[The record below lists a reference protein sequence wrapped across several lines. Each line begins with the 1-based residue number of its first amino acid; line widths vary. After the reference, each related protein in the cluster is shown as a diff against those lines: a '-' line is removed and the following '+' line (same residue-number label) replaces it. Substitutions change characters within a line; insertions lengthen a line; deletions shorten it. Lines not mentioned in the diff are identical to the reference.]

1 MSGFKYRVT
10 HDQQLPELA
19 GTEDVPTGQLI
30 SRLKASCRID
40 IQKLTEEE
48 MVFDLVGVDVS
59 IANALRRILLA
70 ELPTM
75 AVETVWVTANTGILQ
90 DEILAH
96 RVGLVPIRI
105 DPRLMDFVVD
115 NDLPTD
121 ADTLTFHLD
130 VYYPPDD
137 DRPSTSTDVSSLGG
151 RVLSRHL
158 KWLPQGGQQDKFPQ
172 GVRPVHDDIVLAQL
186 SPGQRLEFEAHC
198 RKGLGKV
205 SPQGCTCMHANLTRH
220 CASISVMHAP
230 RLTFLSTLTFSSGP
244 RQVQPRGH
252 RVVPPAARR
261 AAVTTAGGRAGQ
273 GARGNVPHEGG
284 EMYTSCYTRLY
295 FLHSKRANSWRGWN
309 D

>member
-1 MSGFKYRVT
+1 MSGFMYRVT

-30 SRLKASCRID
+30 SRLKESCRID
-40 IQKLTEEE
+40 IQTLTEDE

-105 DPRLMDFVVD
+105 DPRLMEFMVD
-115 NDLPTD
+115 SEPTD

-137 DRPSTSTDVSSLGG
+137 ERPPSSTDVSDLDGK
-151 RVLSRHL
+151 VYSRHL
-158 KWLPQGGQQDKFPQ
+158 KWLPQGGQEDKFPD
-172 GVRPVHDDIVLAQL
+172 GVRPVHGDILLAQL

-205 SPQGCTCMHANLTRH
+205 SRRPGL
-220 CASISVMHAP
+220 P
-230 RLTFLSTLTFSSGP
+230 SGSAL
-244 RQVQPRGH
+244 RG
-252 RVVPPAARR
+252 RMCIRR
-261 AAVTTAGGRAGQ
+261 
-273 GARGNVPHEGG
+273 
-284 EMYTSCYTRLY
+284 
-295 FLHSKRANSWRGWN
+295 
-309 D
+309 

>member
-30 SRLKASCRID
+30 SRLKTSCRID

-105 DPRLMDFVVD
+105 DPRLMEFCVD

-205 SPQGCTCMHANLTRH
+205 SLQGCTCMHAYQPHATLCIHLRHARPSPQLSLHPNLLLRTTP
-220 CASISVMHAP
+220 SSAP
-230 RLTFLSTLTFSSGP
+230 WPP
-244 RQVQPRGH
+244 RR
-252 RVVPPAARR
+252 
-261 AAVTTAGGRAGQ
+261 TACC
-273 GARGNVPHEGG
+273 P
-284 EMYTSCYTRLY
+284 TCSCYNL
-295 FLHSKRANSWRGWN
+295 WRVRWPRSS
-309 D
+309 